1 MLLLSLI
8 WGGASYWRMQ
18 RSLRWWLTQAAVER
32 TDQAD
37 QIQNGLM
44 QDLFALRLSLSK
56 SLDLSQPNQTQPNQT
71 QPNQTQP
78 NQAAIETLYNT
89 LYTNLNQLSAAL
101 SPPYIRES
109 LPLAIQAML
118 QQWQA
123 AHPEA
128 KLQLA
133 LPATWDLEPIAR
145 SQVLLT
151 TLAALLKL
159 SEAAA
164 ISALSLELSQESGQ
178 AKLILRLVYRDSATR
193 SAATHAKELRYLRD
207 CFRCLMP
214 GWCSHQAQPLADLWQ
229 LRWQAYPVENSL
241 ENPVEFEKPQS

>member
-8 WGGASYWRMQ
+8 WGGSSYWRMQ

-32 TDQAD
+32 ADQAD

-56 SLDLSQPNQTQPNQT
+56 SLDLS

-123 AHPEA
+123 VHPEA

-229 LRWQAYPVENSL
+229 LRWQAYPVDNSL
-241 ENPVEFEKPQS
+241 KNPVEFEKPQS